1 MPRLPRWSAKDAERE
16 LTQAG
21 FLLIRTKG
29 SHRIYLKGARRVVIP
44 FHAGRELHPKI
55 IKQVAE
61 AISGEE

>member
-21 FLLIRTKG
+21 FSLIRTKG
-29 SHRIYLKGARRVVIP
+29 SHRIYLKGTRRVVIP

-55 IKQVAE
+55 IKQVTD